1 MDLPELE
8 AARKFIEEGDNF
20 LLTSHINSD
29 WDGLGGCIALKLLL
43 EKLGKNSSIVL
54 HDLPNEFHRFLNGCE
69 HVTKVPEGGVEP
81 VPYAVVLDSPNLS
94 RIGDVVRCI
103 GDTTRILNIDHHK
116 DTDPFGTVN
125 LISTDVSSASEF
137 VFHLAMKCDR
147 EIDPTMA
154 AQLYTGI
161 LFDTG
166 GFRYSLTTPET
177 FEVAAALVRKGAKL
191 DYIADQLFNNK
202 TFDSVKLI
210 GMAVQSMQLHFDN
223 RAAVLDLAY
232 GDLGSGDP
240 EDIVNYGL
248 LVRGVQVAL
257 LLREEERGKYRVS
270 LRSRDEVD
278 VRAIAAQFDGGGH
291 TKASGCHLE
300 GDLTTVKGKLLEAVK
315 SALP

>member
-1 MDLPELE
+1 V
-8 AARKFIEEGDNF
+8 
-20 LLTSHINSD
+20 NSD

-43 EKLGKNSSIVL
+43 EKLGKESTIVL
-54 HDLPNEFHRFLNGCE
+54 HDLPNEFYRFLEGWEYAN
-69 HVTKVPEGGVEP
+69 KVPEGEVTP
-81 VPYAVVLDSPNLS
+81 VDYAVVLDSPNLS
-94 RIGDVVRCI
+94 RTGDVVRCL
-103 GDTTRILNIDHHK
+103 GDSTRILNIDHHK

-125 LISTDVSSASEF
+125 LISTEVSSACEF
-137 VFHLAMKCDR
+137 VYHLALKCDR
-147 EIDPTMA
+147 EIDAKMA

-177 FEVAAALVRKGAKL
+177 FEVAAVLVRQGAQL

-210 GMAVQSMQLHFDN
+210 GRAVDSMELHFD
-223 RAAVLDLAY
+223 DLAATLHLAFE
-232 GDLGSGDP
+232 DLGSGDP

-248 LVRGVQVAL
+248 LVRGVKVAL
-257 LLREEERGKYRVS
+257 LMREEERGKFRVS

-278 VRAIAAQFDGGGH
+278 VRAIAAQFGGGGH
-291 TKASGCHLE
+291 TKASGCRLE
-300 GDLTTVKGKLLEAVK
+300 GDLAAVKGKLLEAVK

>member
-1 MDLPELE
+1 MNLPELE
-8 AARKFIEEGDNF
+8 AARKFVEEGDNF

-43 EKLGKNSSIVL
+43 EKMGKNSKIVL
-54 HDLPNEFHRFLNGCE
+54 HDLPNEFYRFLDGWE
-69 HVTKVPEGGVEP
+69 HVTKVPEGHVEP
-81 VPYAVVLDSPNLS
+81 APYAVVLDSPNLS
-94 RIGDVVRCI
+94 RIGDVARCI
-103 GDTTRILNIDHHK
+103 GENTQILNIDHHK

-125 LISTDVSSASEF
+125 LVSTDVSSASEF
-137 VFHLAMKCDR
+137 VFHLAMKCER

-177 FEVAAALVRKGAKL
+177 FEVAAALVRKGAEL

-210 GMAVQSMQLHFDN
+210 GKAVQSMELHFDN

-278 VRAIAAQFDGGGH
+278 VRAIASQFDGGGH
-291 TKASGCHLE
+291 TKASGCRVE
-300 GDLTTVKGKLLEAVK
+300 GDLTTVKDKLLEAVK
-315 SALP
+315 AALP

>member
-1 MDLPELE
+1 MNLPELE

-20 LLTSHINSD
+20 LLTSHVNSD

-43 EKLGKNSSIVL
+43 EKLGKESSIVL
-54 HDLPNEFHRFLNGCE
+54 NDLPNEFHRFLGGWE
-69 HVTKVPEGGVEP
+69 YVTKAPAGDVDPAS
-81 VPYAVVLDSPNLS
+81 YAVVLDSPNLS

-103 GDTTRILNIDHHK
+103 GDTTQILNIDHHK

-125 LISTDVSSASEF
+125 LVSTDVSSACEF
-137 VFHLAMKCDR
+137 VFHLAVKCGR
-147 EIDPTMA
+147 EIDATMA

-161 LFDTG
+161 MFDTG

-177 FEVAAALVRKGAKL
+177 FEIAAALVRRGAQL

-210 GMAVQSMQLHFDN
+210 GKAVQSMELYFDN

-232 GDLGSGDP
+232 DDLGSGDP

-248 LVRGVQVAL
+248 LVRDVKVAL
-257 LLREEERGKYRVS
+257 LLREEEREKYRVS

-278 VRAIAAQFDGGGH
+278 VRAIASQFDGGGH
-291 TKASGCHLE
+291 TKASGCRVE
-300 GDLTTVKGKLLEAVK
+300 GDLAAVKSQLLEAVRA
-315 SALP
+315 ALP